1 MLSKVD
7 ILTVTLLFA
16 HLNPK
21 QAPDYFDIPAPGVAK
36 EYDYVIG
43 KPLCL
48 RFAVGGG
55 SAGSVLANRL
65 SADPSIKVLLLEA
78 GGLEDTV
85 TDVPLFTT
93 INHHTDID
101 WAFVSES
108 QEHCGF
114 AMQQQKCAIAQGKVL
129 GGGSVLN
136 YMIYNRGNRRDY
148 DNWAAG
154 GATGWSF
161 DEVLPYFKKSED
173 NTNAS
178 YVANGYHGT
187 GGELT
192 VSSTKY
198 QTYVLRAFL
207 EAGKELGYDVLDQN
221 GPKQTGFGATQ
232 FTVRGKER
240 WSTAKA
246 YVLPVAGA
254 DGRRNLHVSLFSK
267 VTKVLIENKRAVGV
281 TFTKGKRKYVVHA
294 YREVIVS
301 AGVMNSPKVLMLS
314 GIGPREHL
322 EQMKIPVVADLPVG
336 KNFQDHT
343 LAGGASLLIKAPGRK
358 TVFFFIRRELQFAVF
373 REGATDPFA
382 GPWTIPGG
390 IEGIA
395 FVKTKYANQSD
406 DFPDIEI
413 MLNTIPPTGTYTEP
427 FLRGVGLK
435 EQVFEKYYFSHRD
448 EPAFT
453 LVPFVLRPK
462 SRGEVKLRSSNPD
475 DPPVINTGYY
485 SHPDDIKVIV
495 EGLKVAYNIANAEAF
510 RQHGGQF
517 WTEVFP
523 GCEAEEHLSDAYW
536 KCLALSFPM
545 TAYHPAGTCRM
556 GSDHTAVVDP
566 RLRVRG
572 GIKGLRVVDSSVIP
586 EMLSGHLNAPVI
598 MIAEKAADM
607 ILEDNANTVAAQKAP
622 RSFGTPGFTSVSK
635 SGSGAATTPLLW
647 LAVAVVT
654 VACRFVF
661 AS

>member
-1 MLSKVD
+1 RGHMD
-7 ILTVTLLFA
+7 NDCI
-16 HLNPK
+16 
-21 QAPDYFDIPAPGVAK
+21 
-36 EYDYVIG
+36 
-43 KPLCL
+43 
-48 RFAVGGG
+48 GGG

-65 SADPSIKVLLLEA
+65 SSDASTKVLLLEA

-101 WAFVSES
+101 WAFLSES

-114 AMQQQKCAIAQGKVL
+114 AMEDQKCAIAQGKVL

-173 NTNAS
+173 NTNDTF
-178 YVANGYHGT
+178 VANGYHGT

-198 QTYVLRAFL
+198 QTYVLHAFL
-207 EAGKELGYDVLDQN
+207 NAGKELGYDVLDQN

-246 YVLPVAGA
+246 YILPVAGRE
-254 DGRRNLHVSLFSK
+254 GRRNLHVSIFSK
-267 VTKVLIENKRAVGV
+267 VTKGV
-281 TFTKGKRKYVVHA
+281 IFVKGKRKYTVHA
-294 YREVIVS
+294 NKEVIVS
-301 AGVMNSPKVLMLS
+301 AGVMNSPKILMLS

-322 EQMKIPVVADLPVG
+322 EELKIPVVADLPVG
-336 KNFQDHT
+336 KNLQDHT
-343 LAGGASLLIKAPGRK
+343 LVGGASVHVNESFNDGFGGVR
-358 TVFFFIRRELQFAVF
+358 
-373 REGATDPFA
+373 GALDYYRFHT

-406 DFPDIEI
+406 DFPDVEI
-413 MLNTIPPTGTYTEP
+413 MLNTIPPTSAYSEP
-427 FLRGVGLK
+427 YIRGMGLK
-435 EQVFEKYYFSHRD
+435 EEVYGKYYLPHRD
-448 EPAFT
+448 KPVFT
-453 LVPFVLRPK
+453 MVPFVLRPK

-475 DPPVINTGYY
+475 DPPLINTGYY

-495 EGLKVAYNIANAEAF
+495 EGLKEVYRIANTEAF
-510 RQHGGQF
+510 KQHGAQF

-523 GCEAEEHLSDAYW
+523 GCEAEEHFSDAYW
-536 KCLALSFPM
+536 KCLALSFPT

-556 GSDHTAVVDP
+556 GSDHRAVVDP
-566 RLRVRG
+566 RL
-572 GIKGLRVVDSSVIP
+572 
-586 EMLSGHLNAPVI
+586 
-598 MIAEKAADM
+598 
-607 ILEDNANTVAAQKAP
+607 
-622 RSFGTPGFTSVSK
+622 
-635 SGSGAATTPLLW
+635 
-647 LAVAVVT
+647 
-654 VACRFVF
+654 
-661 AS
+661 

>member
-1 MLSKVD
+1 MRESASMLGKVD

-16 HLNPK
+16 HINNK
-21 QAPDYFDIPAPGVAK
+21 QMPDYFDIPAPGVAK
-36 EYDYVIG
+36 EYDYII
-43 KPLCL
+43 
-48 RFAVGGG
+48 VGGG

-65 SADPSIKVLLLEA
+65 SSDASTKVLLLEA

-101 WAFVSES
+101 WAFLSES

-114 AMQQQKCAIAQGKVL
+114 AMEDQKCAIAQGKVL

-173 NTNAS
+173 NTNDTF
-178 YVANGYHGT
+178 VANGYHGT

-198 QTYVLRAFL
+198 QTYVLHAFL
-207 EAGKELGYDVLDQN
+207 NAGKELGYDVLDQN

-246 YVLPVAGA
+246 YILPVAGRE
-254 DGRRNLHVSLFSK
+254 GRRNLHVSIFSK
-267 VTKVLIENKRAVGV
+267 VTKILIKNERATGV
-281 TFTKGKRKYVVHA
+281 IFVKGKRKYTVHA
-294 YREVIVS
+294 NKEVIVS
-301 AGVMNSPKVLMLS
+301 AGVMNSPKILMLS

-322 EQMKIPVVADLPVG
+322 EELKIPVVADLPVG
-336 KNFQDHT
+336 KNLQDHT
-343 LAGGASLLIKAPGRK
+343 LVGGASVHVNESFNDGFGGVR
-358 TVFFFIRRELQFAVF
+358 
-373 REGATDPFA
+373 GALDYYRFHT

-406 DFPDIEI
+406 DFPDVEI
-413 MLNTIPPTGTYTEP
+413 MLNTIPPTSAYSEP
-427 FLRGVGLK
+427 YIRGMGLK
-435 EQVFEKYYFSHRD
+435 EEVYGKYYLPHRD
-448 EPAFT
+448 KPVFT
-453 LVPFVLRPK
+453 MVPFVLRPK

-475 DPPVINTGYY
+475 DPPLINTGYY

-495 EGLKVAYNIANAEAF
+495 EGLKEVYRIANTEAF
-510 RQHGGQF
+510 KQHGAQF

-523 GCEAEEHLSDAYW
+523 GCEAEEHFSDAYW
-536 KCLALSFPM
+536 KCLALSFPT

-556 GSDHTAVVDP
+556 GSDHRAVVDP

-572 GIKGLRVVDSSVIP
+572 GIRGLRVVDTSVIP

-607 ILEDNANTVAAQKAP
+607 ILEDNANAVAGSKSA
-622 RSFGTPGFTSVSK
+622 SSSSGTPTPGADST
-635 SGSGAATTPLLW
+635 SGAGSTTDALPW
-647 LAVAVVT
+647 LAVAALA
-654 VACRFVF
+654 VALGFGS

>member
-1 MLSKVD
+1 MTAESRD
-7 ILTVTLLFA
+7 INGFELQWTCGST
-16 HLNPK
+16 P
-21 QAPDYFDIPAPGVAK
+21 VAGRRK
-36 EYDYVIG
+36 A
-43 KPLCL
+43 
-48 RFAVGGG
+48 FGGG

-65 SADPSIKVLLLEA
+65 SSDASTKVLLLEA

-101 WAFVSES
+101 WAFLSES

-114 AMQQQKCAIAQGKVL
+114 AMEDQKCAIAQGKVL

-173 NTNAS
+173 NTNDTF
-178 YVANGYHGT
+178 VANGYHGT

-198 QTYVLRAFL
+198 QTYVLHAFL
-207 EAGKELGYDVLDQN
+207 NAGKELGYDVLDQN

-246 YVLPVAGA
+246 YVLPVAGRE
-254 DGRRNLHVSLFSK
+254 GRRNLHVSIFSK
-267 VTKVLIENKRAVGV
+267 VTKILIENGRATGV
-281 TFTKGKRKYVVHA
+281 TLMKGKRKYIVHA
-294 YREVIVS
+294 KKEVIVS
-301 AGVMNSPKVLMLS
+301 AGVMNSPKILMLS

-322 EQMKIPVVADLPVG
+322 EELKIPVVADLPVG
-336 KNFQDHT
+336 KNLQDHT
-343 LAGGASLLIKAPGRK
+343 LVGGAS
-358 TVFFFIRRELQFAVF
+358 VHVNESFN
-373 REGATDPFA
+373 EGFGGVKGALDYYRFHT

-395 FVKTKYANQSD
+395 FIKTKYANQSD
-406 DFPDIEI
+406 DFPDVEI
-413 MLNTIPPTGTYTEP
+413 MLNTIPPTSAYSEP
-427 FLRGVGLK
+427 YIRGMGLK
-435 EQVFEKYYFSHRD
+435 EEVYAKYYLPHRD
-448 EPAFT
+448 KPVFT
-453 LVPFVLRPK
+453 MVPFVLRPK

-475 DPPVINTGYY
+475 DPPLINTGYY

-495 EGLKVAYNIANAEAF
+495 EGLKEVYRIANTEAF
-510 RQHGGQF
+510 KQHGAEF

-523 GCEAEEHLSDAYW
+523 GCEAEEHFSDAYW
-536 KCLALSFPM
+536 KCLALSFPT

-556 GSDHTAVVDP
+556 GSDHRAVVDP

-572 GIKGLRVVDSSVIP
+572 GIRGLRVVDTSVIP

-607 ILEDNANTVAAQKAP
+607 ILEDNANAVAGPKSA
-622 RSFGTPGFTSVSK
+622 SSSSGTPAPGADST
-635 SGSGAATTPLLW
+635 SGAKSTTDALPWLAATA
-647 LAVAVVT
+647 LAVAL
-654 VACRFVF
+654 RFGS